1 MFLQEDVDAF
11 MQLPGNSSAEAVLRQ
26 FDEQH
31 NKYKFLEANLKQKKL
46 RLARLT
52 LLPFLEPHCVTRY
65 MYVKLHGYYVS

>member
-52 LLPFLEPHCVTRY
+52 LLQFLVDRTPLCCQ
-65 MYVKLHGYYVS
+65 VKLHGYYV